1 MYVRLLKINYKFTD
15 ILMYCFITLYTLA
28 AILVSLHRFWQY
40 EVFYYDFGIFD
51 AAIWHVAHFRPPIVD
66 HFVIG
71 GKVIFADHFSPSIF
85 LLSPLYWLTSR
96 PEALLAAQAVA
107 VGASA
112 VVLYLLG
119 KHVLKRGL
127 GPLAAT
133 AAYLL
138 FVGTQ
143 NALIADIHEV
153 TFMMLPL
160 MLVFYAVVT
169 NRMKL
174 FWICFFITL
183 GFKESSS
190 LLGVALAALILIYN
204 RRWRLTALMIAVISV
219 LWGYVTTQM
228 IIPYFYGQT
237 YFYTPVFD
245 SNPLVILWS
254 LFDDPV
260 KRNTLLM
267 SLTSFGFLPLL
278 YPPAWPLILQDIAS
292 RFMQKEFAL
301 RWGLGL
307 HYSAQLAVIM
317 AFSSIMAINNLQKRI
332 RSRYAIT
339 ASMIVLIGI
348 SLYLHQFKL
357 HGPLGLAYNPAFYAH
372 TKNFTF
378 LDDLIANVPKG
389 TTVMT
394 QNNIA
399 PHMIHTH
406 QVYLLRDV
414 YEDFMPDYFVLD
426 VRQGQNFN
434 NFFGAKIDVLR
445 ASLRKDPRYEIMYQ
459 TNEQMIYKR
468 K

>member
-1 MYVRLLKINYKFTD
+1 MRNFRHYID
-15 ILMYCFITLYTLA
+15 IFVYIFIALYTLA
-28 AILVSLHRFWQY
+28 AALVSLHRFWQY

-51 AAIWHVAHFRPPIVD
+51 AAIWNVAHFRPPIVD

-85 LLSPLYWLTSR
+85 LLSPLYWLTGR
-96 PEALLAAQAVA
+96 PEALLVIQAIA

-119 KHVLKRGL
+119 KHVVKKGL
-127 GPLAAT
+127 GPLAVT
-133 AAYLL
+133 IAYLL

-143 NALIADIHEV
+143 NAIIADIHEV

-160 MLVFYAVVT
+160 MLVFYAIVA
-169 NRMKL
+169 NRIKL
-174 FWICFFITL
+174 FWISFLITL
-183 GFKESSS
+183 GFKESTA
-190 LLGVALAALILIYN
+190 LLGVGIAMLIYFTN
-204 RRWRLTALMIAVISV
+204 KDWRKTVMHIGILSI
-219 LWGYVTTQM
+219 LWGVLTTQV
-228 IIPYFYGQT
+228 IIPYFFGEP
-237 YFYTPVFD
+237 YFYTPT
-245 SNPLVILWS
+245 ITWS
-254 LFDDPV
+254 FFEDPI
-260 KRNTLLM
+260 KRKTLLL

-317 AFSSIMAINNLQKRI
+317 AFSSIMTINNLQKRI
-332 RSRYAIT
+332 RSKHTIT

-372 TKNFTF
+372 TKNFAF
-378 LDDLIANVPKG
+378 LNDLIAKVPKG

-406 QVYLLRDV
+406 RVYLLRDV
-414 YEDFMPDYFVLD
+414 YEDFMPEYFVLD

-434 NFFGAKIDVLR
+434 NFFGVKIDVLR